1 MFPCEGVP
9 EEGIPHGTGKAEAD
23 RLLPLL
29 WHYERECRDR
39 AKSRPKTFGR
49 DACVWGLPHQE
60 CLPWAGPP
68 EAYEGQLSCRSGH
81 PGEDQRWQEINCPTI
96 RGSVKRNRET
106 LSTRNIPF
114 VIPK

>member
-1 MFPCEGVP
+1 MFPREGVP
-9 EEGIPHGTGKAEAD
+9 EESIPRGTGKVEAD

-29 WHYERECRDR
+29 WHYQRERRDG

-49 DACVWGLPHQE
+49 DACMWGLPHQE

-81 PGEDQRWQEINCPTI
+81 PGEDQRRQEINCPTI
-96 RGSVKRNRET
+96 HGSVKRNHET